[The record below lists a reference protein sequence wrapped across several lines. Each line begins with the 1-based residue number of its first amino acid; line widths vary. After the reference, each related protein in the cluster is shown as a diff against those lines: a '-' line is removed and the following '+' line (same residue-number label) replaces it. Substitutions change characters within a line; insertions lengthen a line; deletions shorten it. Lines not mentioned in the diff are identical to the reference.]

1 MTLLVFIKIVNAL
14 IFSFLSGVHIYW
26 AFGGK
31 WAAESVLPTK
41 DGVKKLNPS
50 LIGTLVVAAGLALFA
65 FISGADLVQYKWGYL
80 VLSILFGLRAI
91 GDFRYVGLFKIVKN
105 SVFARKDTA
114 IFIPLCIYLSLSNA
128 FLYFC

>member
-1 MTLLVFIKIVNAL
+1 MSLVVVIKIVNVL

-31 WAAESVLPTK
+31 WATEGVLPTN

-50 LIGTLVVAAGLALFA
+50 PIGTLVVATGLGLFA
-65 FISGADLVQYKWGYL
+65 FISRVDLVEYRWGYL
-80 VLSILFGLRAI
+80 VLSILFGLRVI

>member
-1 MTLLVFIKIVNAL
+1 MSLVVVIKIVNVL
-14 IFSFLSGVHIYW
+14 FFSFLSGVHIYW

-31 WAAESVLPTK
+31 WAAKGVLPTK

-50 LIGTLVVAAGLALFA
+50 PFGTLVVAAGLGLFA
-65 FISGADLVQYKWGYL
+65 FISGVDLVEYRWGYL
-80 VLSILFGLRAI
+80 VLSILFGLRVI
-91 GDFRYVGLFKIVKN
+91 GDFRYVGLFKKVKD

-114 IFIPLCIYLSLSNA
+114 IFIPLCIYLSLSNS

>member
-1 MTLLVFIKIVNAL
+1 MSLVVVIKIVNVL

-31 WAAESVLPTK
+31 WGIEGVLPTK
-41 DGVKKLNPS
+41 DGVKQLNPAS
-50 LIGTLVVAAGLALFA
+50 VGTIVVATGLALFA
-65 FISGADLVQYKWGYL
+65 FISGADLARYKWGYL
-80 VLSILFGLRAI
+80 IISILFGLRTI

>member
-1 MTLLVFIKIVNAL
+1 MTLIVFIKIVNAL

-31 WAAESVLPTK
+31 WGLEGVLPTK

-50 LIGTLVVAAGLALFA
+50 PGGTLVVAGGLALFA
-65 FISGADLVQYKWGYL
+65 FISSVDVIEYKWSYL
-80 VLSILFGLRAI
+80 VLFILFGLRAI
-91 GDFRYVGLFKIVKN
+91 GDFRYVGLFKKVED
-105 SVFARKDTA
+105 SVFAVKDTQL
-114 IFIPLCIYLSLSNA
+114 FIPLCVYLSLSNA